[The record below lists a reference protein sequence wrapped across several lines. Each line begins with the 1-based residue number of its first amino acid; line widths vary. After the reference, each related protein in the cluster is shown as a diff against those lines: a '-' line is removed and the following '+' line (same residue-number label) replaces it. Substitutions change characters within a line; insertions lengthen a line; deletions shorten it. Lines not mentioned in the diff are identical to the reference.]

1 MMSFDPPELHRGQL
15 FVFEGI
21 DRCGK
26 STQCENLKSALEG
39 VGRTVVL
46 YSFPNRD
53 TAIGSVIDK
62 YLKKEID
69 LPDQAIHLLFTANR
83 WETMKDIQKM
93 LLNGVTV
100 IMDRYA
106 YSGICYSVAKGTLS
120 LLWCKAPDR
129 GIIKPDCIF
138 FLDLSPLKANR
149 RAGFGEERYEV
160 IEFQEKVRDQ
170 FLKIKDNSWKK
181 CRSLKVDGTGGRGKL
196 RRQETNPYEGDD

>member
-1 MMSFDPPELHRGQL
+1 MQYSQACSNSGRGGNVHVRSVSADDISEYASSSDLSMNLMLWNMNLVKWGKLDNPECCC
-15 FVFEGI
+15 
-21 DRCGK
+21 D
-26 STQCENLKSALEG
+26 
-39 VGRTVVL
+39 
-46 YSFPNRD
+46 RD

-170 FLKIKDNSWKK
+170 FLKIKDNSWKSFDYDQAGAPPQK
-181 CRSLKVDGTGGRGKL
+181 GFG
-196 RRQETNPYEGDD
+196 